1 MANYSDFRARILI
14 VDDDKELSFI
24 IKKML
29 ESYSYNVSV
38 THSCDDAFEI
48 LTDNSYDLV
57 LLDVNLPDGTGF
69 DVCRELRAV
78 SDVPVIFA
86 SARTAEDDRVTGFEI
101 GGDDYLPKPY
111 SMRELLVRVNALLR
125 RTFKNNT
132 EEKTVSFGNV
142 NVNITSRS
150 VEKNGAPVMLSLK
163 EFDLLSFLCEHI
175 NKAISKDKILSEVWG
190 AFTEVEPSTLAVHI
204 RWLREKLEDDP
215 AEPTYIKTVRKVGYM
230 LEVNGR

>member
-1 MANYSDFRARILI
+1 MANHSDLRARILI
-14 VDDDKELSFI
+14 VDDDRELSFI

-29 ESYSYNVSV
+29 ENYSYNVSV
-38 THSCDDAFEI
+38 THSCDEAFEL
-48 LTDNSYDLV
+48 LTGNRFDLV

-69 DVCRELRAV
+69 DICRELRRAC
-78 SDVPVIFA
+78 DVPVIFA

-125 RTFKNNT
+125 RTFKNNA
-132 EEKTVSFGNV
+132 EEKLVCFGDTA
-142 NVNITSRS
+142 VNITSRT
-150 VEKNGAPVMLSLK
+150 VEKNGRQVSLSLR
-163 EFDLLSFLCEHI
+163 EFDLLSYLCEHP
-175 NKAISKDKILSEVWG
+175 NTPVPKEKIFSEVWG

-215 AEPTYIKTVRKVGYM
+215 ADPKYIKTVRKVGYM
-230 LEVNGR
+230 LEVKG

>member
-1 MANYSDFRARILI
+1 MANYSDFHARILI
-14 VDDDKELSFI
+14 VDDDKELSYI

-150 VEKNGAPVMLSLK
+150 VEKNGKSVMLSLK
-163 EFDLLSFLCEHI
+163 EFDLLALLCEHI